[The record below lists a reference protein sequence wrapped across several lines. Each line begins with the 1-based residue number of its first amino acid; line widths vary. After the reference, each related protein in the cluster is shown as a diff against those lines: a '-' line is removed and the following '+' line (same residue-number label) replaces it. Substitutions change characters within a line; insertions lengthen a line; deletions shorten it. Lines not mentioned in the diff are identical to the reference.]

1 MRRLRTKILRMLTVL
16 SCFSTCLF
24 ILSCLQHTNL
34 ELEKQVMP
42 LALKPEGLVNRLWEL
57 DKNVSHEGE
66 LVCTVCMVI
75 VGGGGVC
82 IFVHDGQAD

>member
-1 MRRLRTKILRMLTVL
+1 
-16 SCFSTCLF
+16 
-24 ILSCLQHTNL
+24 
-34 ELEKQVMP
+34 MP

-75 VGGGGVC
+75 VHGGGGGDVFSCMMGKLTDNINFFFSGMHAIITC
-82 IFVHDGQAD
+82 IACI